1 MSYQAQRYTQK
12 KAKKSQKKAYVHG
25 CSDKFRYR
33 SKEMATEHLVAIRYH
48 ALAGVQQGA
57 LNTRIPI
64 RAYQCHNESCG
75 GWHLTSRE
83 DRYAIKF
90 ELAA

>member
-12 KAKKSQKKAYVHG
+12 KAKKSQKKAFVHG

-64 RAYQCHNESCG
+64 RAYQCDNCGG